1 VAGQRKGEDMIVV
14 RVLLGLLKG
23 LIIGGALGFG
33 FTVLTG
39 GSAPGFLQY
48 LLYGSIG
55 ALTGFVA
62 GRAVWKQETIWTS
75 VVKAVFG
82 VLVGLG
88 LYWVA
93 SRVLG
98 GIPTPAIAEAGIRAS
113 YLSNAPWLLGPA
125 IAAAYGIFVEVDDGG
140 ASDKEK
146 AEKAKAREA
155 EARTKGQEP
164 PASAPSA

>member
-1 VAGQRKGEDMIVV
+1 MIVV

-33 FTVLTG
+33 FTVLTQG
-39 GSAPGFLQY
+39 KAPGFLQF
-48 LLYGSIG
+48 LLYGTIG

-82 VLVGLG
+82 VLVGVG

-93 SRVLG
+93 SKVLG
-98 GIPTPAIAEAGIRAS
+98 GIPTPSIAEAGIPAS
-113 YLSNAPWLLGPA
+113 NFASAAWLLGPA
-125 IAAAYGIFVEVDDGG
+125 IAAAYGIFVEVDDGDS
-140 ASDKEK
+140 SDKQKE
-146 AEKAKAREA
+146 EKAKQAQ
-155 EARTKGQEP
+155 ARTKEPTP
-164 PASAPSA
+164 PAASA

>member
-1 VAGQRKGEDMIVV
+1 MIVV

-33 FTVLTG
+33 FTVLTQG
-39 GSAPGFLQY
+39 KAPGFLQY
-48 LLYGSIG
+48 LLYGTIG

-88 LYWVA
+88 LYALA
-93 SRVLG
+93 SKLLG
-98 GIPTPAIAEAGIRAS
+98 GIPTPAIAEAGIPATSFANAS
-113 YLSNAPWLLGPA
+113 WLLGPA

-140 ASDKEK
+140 SSDKEK
-146 AEKAKAREA
+146 QEKAKQAQA
-155 EARTKGQEP
+155 EARTTGKEP
-164 PASAPSA
+164 APPSAQA